1 MFLSGNRQTVVHIVS
16 SFVAA
21 HSIDRDMRSVNADIP
36 EKHSCLRVLL
46 GAFRIMCKLGS
57 EGSKYRGG
65 RWDKPE
71 FCEKTEVIF
80 NILDYQKEKIY
91 GTDPRTNRLYRN
103 VHGRNFALCSNCW
116 SLIIEK
122 SSGVVRYTRI
132 RITAPHRRGPVGTSS
147 ARDTFFSTNDLI
159 MNGDRRKILVLL
171 IDIFV

>member
-1 MFLSGNRQTVVHIVS
+1 MPTSPKSIPVSAFYWVHSGSCANSAQKDRSIVGADEISPNFVDKSKSSSSSWLSNKR
-16 SFVAA
+16 
-21 HSIDRDMRSVNADIP
+21 
-36 EKHSCLRVLL
+36 
-46 GAFRIMCKLGS
+46 
-57 EGSKYRGG
+57 
-65 RWDKPE
+65 
-71 FCEKTEVIF
+71 
-80 NILDYQKEKIY
+80 IY
-91 GTDPRTNRLYRN
+91 GTDTRTKGLYHN